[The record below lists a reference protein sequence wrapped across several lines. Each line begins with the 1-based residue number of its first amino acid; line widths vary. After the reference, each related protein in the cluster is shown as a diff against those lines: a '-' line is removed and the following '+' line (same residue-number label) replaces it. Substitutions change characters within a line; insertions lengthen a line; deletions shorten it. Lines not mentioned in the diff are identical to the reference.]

1 MTAPYD
7 GRVDTR
13 PPKPKPVVTEVTFKD
28 FQRLMIK
35 RKRNVDD
42 LVDIFRGRLEDTRD
56 FFERVMICR
65 YHGDDRGDVVIPY

>member
-1 MTAPYD
+1 MTAPSD

-35 RKRNVDD
+35 RNVDD
-42 LVDIFRGRLEDTRD
+42 LVDIFRGRLEDTTR
-56 FFERVMICR
+56 FFRACHDLPVSR
-65 YHGDDRGDVVIPY
+65 R